1 MVARTGSE
9 SDVQLLARSVAELT
23 RRTRFPIGF
32 GGLAREGD
40 IHVTSIVGA
49 RSRSL
54 DGLVVKSMRGL
65 GGRASVEKR
74 PRLAPDYRSA
84 RGITHDYDAA
94 VLGEG
99 IATLFAIPVVVAG
112 ATRGVIYCGSWAE
125 ESMGDAAVRPAFG
138 VADELATEL
147 RVRDEV
153 ERRLA
158 LMPPTTEIP
167 VFAPAA
173 REELRESYVELRS
186 IAASVHDE
194 GLRARIQDLE
204 RRLAA
209 LSRGDQAAG
218 AANGVRLA
226 PREVDVLASVALG
239 ATNAEIATALG
250 LREVTIKSYLASAM
264 SKLDAST
271 RHAAV
276 AKARR
281 AGILP

>member
-9 SDVQLLARSVAELT
+9 SEVQLLGLSVAELT
-23 RRTRFPIGF
+23 RRTGYPVGF
-32 GGLAREGD
+32 GGLERNGA

-49 RSRSL
+49 RTRSL
-54 DGLVVKSMRGL
+54 DGLIVKAMRGL

-74 PRLAPDYRSA
+74 PRVAPDYRSA
-84 RGITHDYDAA
+84 RGITHDYDRA

-125 ESMGDAAVRPAFG
+125 EAIGDPVVRPAFA
-138 VADELATEL
+138 VAEELSTEL

-158 LMPPTTEIP
+158 LLPPPAAAP

-173 REELRESYVELRS
+173 LEELRESYAELRS
-186 IAASVHDE
+186 IAASVHDDA
-194 GLRARIQDLE
+194 LRARIRDLE
-204 RRLAA
+204 RRLAT
-209 LSRGDQAAG
+209 LSHGESATAPE
-218 AANGVRLA
+218 VHLA
-226 PREVDVLASVALG
+226 PREIDVLASVALG
-239 ATNAEIATALG
+239 GTNAEIATALG
-250 LREVTIKSYLASAM
+250 LREVTVKSYLASAM
-264 SKLDAST
+264 TKLDAST